1 MNAIASPSQNEAETS
16 PLRDDC
22 FRDLER
28 SDLTIARATKRN
40 FDDAV
45 LAAGEQTDDVEPGRA
60 PLSLPM
66 QRGTLDPAVA
76 GPAARSRFGRLD
88 ACFVQTAGLAL

>member
-1 MNAIASPSQNEAETS
+1 MTRRSQTAAATGR
-16 PLRDDC
+16 PRDDC

-76 GPAARSRFGRLD
+76 GPAARSRIGRLD
-88 ACFVQTAGLAL
+88 ACFHKRPDLRV